1 MVVGTEDAAHHKSG
15 AFRRT
20 MVAPPGTATSR
31 TGPAV
36 SAKRAAGGTAVS
48 EWDVA
53 VTSSLAST
61 HPVLLHHSN
70 PVPSARPAPATSS
83 VWFAWVGD
91 DVQYTAGGLVP
102 MLASATPVQS
112 KAGHIQRCDE
122 AIIHANEAWE
132 GEKEGKG
139 KRLLVQEDK
148 KRSVRRLVHNAE
160 AVRHK

>member
-20 MVAPPGTATSR
+20 MVVPPGVATNR

-36 SAKRAAGGTAVS
+36 SEKRAAGGTAVS

-102 MLASATPVQS
+102 MLASAAPVQS

-122 AIIHANEAWE
+122 AIKNENEACGG
-132 GEKEGKG
+132 GEKE
-139 KRLLVQEDK
+139 K
-148 KRSVRRLVHNAE
+148 KEKDS
-160 AVRHK
+160 